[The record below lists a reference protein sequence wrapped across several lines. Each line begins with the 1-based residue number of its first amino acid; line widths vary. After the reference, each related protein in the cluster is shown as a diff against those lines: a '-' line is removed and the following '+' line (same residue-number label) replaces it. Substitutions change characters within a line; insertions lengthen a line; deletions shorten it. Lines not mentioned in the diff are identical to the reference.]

1 MQSKTWIALLPGSR
15 RKELRLNLPAM
26 LGAAERLGAEFE
38 FVMPVASTLD
48 EDWVRQQIA
57 SVRRNRATLRVAHIC
72 QRLAGVG

>member
-1 MQSKTWIALLPGSR
+1 MRRGRWIALLPGSR

-48 EDWVRQQIA
+48 KDWVREQIA
-57 SVRRNRATLRVAHIC
+57 LCARKRV
-72 QRLAGVG
+72 